1 MSDDPTKDTGLDGD
15 RDAGK
20 APFDP
25 TDITP
30 DVDAEKMRSGAETA
44 AAAAGEQGDDTASPI
59 GGEATLAA
67 TSWDGIAD
75 TESDE
80 GA

>member
-1 MSDDPTKDTGLDGD
+1 MSDDPNK
-15 RDAGK
+15 DAGK
-20 APFDP
+20 GPFDP
-25 TDITP
+25 TGLTP
-30 DVDAEKMRSGAETA
+30 DVDAEKMQSGAETA
-44 AAAAGEQGDDTASPI
+44 AAAAGKQGDATGSPI

>member
-1 MSDDPTKDTGLDGD
+1 MSDDPTKDTGLDGGPN
-15 RDAGK
+15 AGK

-30 DVDAEKMRSGAETA
+30 DVDAGKMQSGAETA
-44 AAAAGEQGDDTASPI
+44 AAAAGAQGATGSSI

>member
-1 MSDDPTKDTGLDGD
+1 MSDDPIKN
-15 RDAGK
+15 AGT

-25 TDITP
+25 TDIAP

-44 AAAAGEQGDDTASPI
+44 AAAAGKQGGTAGAPI

>member
-1 MSDDPTKDTGLDGD
+1 MSDDPNK
-15 RDAGK
+15 DAGK
-20 APFDP
+20 VP
-25 TDITP
+25 
-30 DVDAEKMRSGAETA
+30 
-44 AAAAGEQGDDTASPI
+44 GEQGDATGSPI